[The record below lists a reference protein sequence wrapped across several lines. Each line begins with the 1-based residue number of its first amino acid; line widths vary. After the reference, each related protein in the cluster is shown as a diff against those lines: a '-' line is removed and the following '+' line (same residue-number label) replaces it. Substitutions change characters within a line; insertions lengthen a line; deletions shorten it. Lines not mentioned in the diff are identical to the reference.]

1 MAEQD
6 QEALLNGVYI
16 KAFCSG
22 VSEVLGVYKEH
33 ILLVEQEFLRDRS
46 LTVLTMQQKFSLYS
60 QMFPALLTLM
70 FEIED
75 QSKRGGRI
83 DLFAQLKVNK
93 AKQAAEQKQIDSG
106 SQANKGK
113 SAESNDVNMQP
124 AARR

>member
-1 MAEQD
+1 M
-6 QEALLNGVYI
+6 LNGVYI

-22 VSEVLGVYKEH
+22 VSEMLGVYKEH

-75 QSKRGGRI
+75 QSKRGGEI
-83 DLFAQLKVNK
+83 LNALY
-93 AKQAAEQKQIDSG
+93 
-106 SQANKGK
+106 
-113 SAESNDVNMQP
+113 
-124 AARR
+124 